1 MMTSIYLLTPITP
14 EAKEWIEE
22 NVSEDSQWLGNGLA
36 VEPRYLSDLVSGMS
50 EDGLIL
56 SEDFIING

>member
-36 VEPRYLSDLVSGMS
+36 VEARYLSDLVSGMS

>member
-36 VEPRYLSDLVSGMS
+36 VESRYLSDLVSGMS